1 MAWSMSSASSS
12 AQYQHAVRHR
22 NYRLARLRRFAG
34 RIVEILR
41 YSLVRPPAFQQFYV
55 VSAGW
60 RAGQAAVRCLET
72 VWHQRYPRDRV
83 HHLYIDDASP
93 DGTPDLIRHWLDHE
107 TRPNVEFIQNRDRLG
122 MLANNLRGFRSAP
135 QDAIVLELDGDD
147 WLPDP
152 GVFLFLNKVYADPSV
167 WMTYNTLA
175 RHPDGKL
182 LRPLGPPRCVV
193 RDNAFRDWEWMTSH
207 LHSFRAPLVHHV
219 PVTCL
224 IDPTTDRYFEM
235 AQDVAFGLA
244 MLELAGHHA
253 RHLYRIMYT
262 YNLRELS
269 DESLDRRRQIVVESR
284 VRSVPK
290 CRPLARLER
299 LDG

>member
-1 MAWSMSSASSS
+1 MCSASWSVGDQL
-12 AQYQHAVRHR
+12 ALRHR
-22 NYRLARLRRFAG
+22 NYRLARVRRLAG
-34 RIVEILR
+34 RMVEILR
-41 YSLVRPPAFQQFYV
+41 YSFVRPPAFQQFYV

-93 DGTPDLIRHWLDHE
+93 DDTPDLIRHWLDHE
-107 TRPNVEFIQNRDRLG
+107 TRPNVEFIRNPDRQG

-182 LRPLGPPRCVV
+182 LRPLGPPRRVV
-193 RDNAFRDWEWMTSH
+193 RDNAFRDWEWMMSH
-207 LHSFRAPLVHHV
+207 LHSFRAPLARHV
-219 PVTCL
+219 PNRCL
-224 IDPTTDRYFEM
+224 VDPTTGRYFDT
-235 AQDVAFGLA
+235 AQDLAFGLA
-244 MLELAGHHA
+244 MLELAGRNS
-253 RHLYRIMYT
+253 RHIYRITYT
-262 YNLRELS
+262 YNFRELS
-269 DESLDRRRQIVVESR
+269 DESLDRASQLRADAVIRNLPR
-284 VRSVPK
+284 
-290 CRPLARLER
+290 CRPLVAL
-299 LDG
+299 